1 MTNDLSSIGLAAIVE
16 LGLERS
22 AYPNVLEQ
30 PERAQAQFNV
40 GRYYYYKAMAV
51 TESHPNLT
59 RKEFRKQVTPLYR
72 EAMPYFEKALE
83 QDSGNEE
90 VRNALRNIY
99 YRLGEG
105 RKLEALDHK

>member
-1 MTNDLSSIGLAAIVE
+1 MAPDN
-16 LGLERS
+16 
-22 AYPNVLEQ
+22 
-30 PERAQAQFNV
+30 AQAQFNV
-40 GRYYYYKAMAV
+40 GRYSYNKAMAV
-51 TESHPNLT
+51 AESHPNLS
-59 RKEFRKQVTPLYR
+59 RKEFRKQVIPLSR

-83 QDSGNEE
+83 HDSDNEE

>member
-1 MTNDLSSIGLAAIVE
+1 M
-16 LGLERS
+16 
-22 AYPNVLEQ
+22 
-30 PERAQAQFNV
+30 
-40 GRYYYYKAMAV
+40 GRYYYNKAMAV
-51 TESHPNLT
+51 TESHPNLS

-105 RKLEALDHK
+105 RKLEALDLK